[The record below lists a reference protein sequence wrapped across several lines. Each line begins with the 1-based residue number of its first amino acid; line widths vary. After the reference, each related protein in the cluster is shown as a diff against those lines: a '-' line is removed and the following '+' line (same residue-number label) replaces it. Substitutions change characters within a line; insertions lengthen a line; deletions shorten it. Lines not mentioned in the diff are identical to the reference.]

1 MQRSGAHTEGVR
13 DSFRTRMAVLRVQR
27 NELAHQLGIS
37 LSLMS
42 RIMNGSR
49 PLTPEMERRIDI
61 ELQVFARVR
70 HAARVAADAERRR
83 ARRELCGAASAG
95 VPALSPAVV
104 VEEPLS

>member
-1 MQRSGAHTEGVR
+1 MQRSAVHTEGVR

-83 ARRELCGAASAG
+83 ARWELCGAASAG

-104 VEEPLS
+104 VEEPLP